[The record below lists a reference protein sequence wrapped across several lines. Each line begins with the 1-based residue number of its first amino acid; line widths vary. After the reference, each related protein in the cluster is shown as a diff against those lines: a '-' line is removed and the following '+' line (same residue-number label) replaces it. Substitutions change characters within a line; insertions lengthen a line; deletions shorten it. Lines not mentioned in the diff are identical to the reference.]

1 MSSNAQHWNA
11 AYNDAD
17 TTQLGWYQKEHA
29 VSMDLISSCDGKRI
43 IDVGAGA
50 TTLVDTLLSNDYD
63 VTVLDVSSEAL
74 RILSKRHGTN
84 MQYIQGD
91 LTDELKLGIFDIW
104 HDRAVLHFLL
114 KESERRSYISNLES
128 CISSGG
134 FAVIETFSTDGEQM
148 CCGLDL
154 HTYDEA
160 MLTDLLGENWTLI
173 DAIRHT
179 HINPFGGERP
189 YVSTIFKRL

>member
-1 MSSNAQHWNA
+1 MPSNAQHWNDA
-11 AYNDAD
+11 FNVAD

-29 VSMDLISSCDGKRI
+29 VSMELISSCDGKKI

-50 TTLVDTLLSNDYD
+50 TTLVDTLLLDDYD

-74 RILSKRHGTN
+74 RILSKRHGSN
-84 MQYIQGD
+84 LQYVQGD
-91 LTDELKLGIFDIW
+91 LTENLKLGIFDIW

-114 KESERRSYISNLES
+114 NENERKSYVVNLEAA
-128 CISSGG
+128 IPSGG

-154 HTYDEA
+154 HTYDEG
-160 MLTDLLGENWTLI
+160 MLTELLGANWILI
-173 DAIRHT
+173 EAIRHT

-189 YVSTIFKRL
+189 YISTIFKRL